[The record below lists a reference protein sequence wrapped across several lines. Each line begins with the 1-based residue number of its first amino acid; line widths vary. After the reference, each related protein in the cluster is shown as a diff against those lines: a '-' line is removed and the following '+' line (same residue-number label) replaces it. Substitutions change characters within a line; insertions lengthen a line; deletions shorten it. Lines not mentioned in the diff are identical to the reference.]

1 MPARTRCFVVGGV
14 GANGRLQEMLRVM
27 CEDRGAAFAVPE
39 RTYLGDNGAMI
50 AYTGKVML
58 EHGVVL
64 PLEESQI
71 RPGFRADEVEVV
83 WRTEPGEVFAAGPHE
98 GGVARGAEAVVEI
111 GEENVVKRR
120 TSKRYRYPGLDRR
133 LIAERT
139 RAEARLI
146 ATARRAG
153 VPTPVI
159 RDITADTIVMERVRG
174 EVLKYVATPENIR
187 LAGEAV
193 GRLHG
198 TGIVHGDLTTSNMIV
213 RGDQC
218 VLIDFGLASTSSEVE
233 SRGVDLHV
241 FFQTLESTTEN
252 FEELK
257 EAFVEGYAGVFP
269 GADEAL
275 AREHEVELR
284 GRYL

>member
-1 MPARTRCFVVGGV
+1 
-14 GANGRLQEMLRVM
+14 
-27 CEDRGAAFAVPE
+27 
-39 RTYLGDNGAMI
+39 
-50 AYTGKVML
+50 
-58 EHGVVL
+58 
-64 PLEESQI
+64 
-71 RPGFRADEVEVV
+71 
-83 WRTEPGEVFAAGPHE
+83 
-98 GGVARGAEAVVEI
+98 VEI

-120 TSKRYRYPGLDRR
+120 MSKRYRNPGLDRR

-146 ATARRAG
+146 AAARQAG

-174 EVLKYVATPENIR
+174 EVLKYVAAPENIR

-198 TGIVHGDLTTSNMIV
+198 AGIVHGDLTTSNMIV

-257 EAFVEGYAGVFP
+257 GAFVEGYAGVFP